1 MKHLLIII
9 FGITLLSQPI
19 SGQDTT
25 STPKHTVVTAK
36 GTRTVSAEDQN
47 RELND
52 RLRRIAQEREEARE
66 EKQNKKRIIKIVGK
80 IALVAIIG
88 GIAAWVWPRKK
99 KS

>member
-1 MKHLLIII
+1 MKHLLILI
-9 FGITLLSQPI
+9 FGITLLSQSA

-25 STPKHTVVTAK
+25 STPKHTVVTPK